1 MLNFNG
7 YNIPKKAQTQLTA
20 FIENG
25 VPVDD
30 FMYAV
35 LSNNLY
41 SVLFCGSAEE
51 QKSLKDIVSWLNDY
65 APSPCWGTEA
75 KVLRWVEIHSKELA

>member
-7 YNIPKKAQTQLTA
+7 YNIPNKVQVALTA
-20 FIENG
+20 FVEHG

-30 FMYAV
+30 FLYAV

-41 SVLFCGSAEE
+41 SAVSCANVEE
-51 QKSLKDIVSWLNDY
+51 QKALKDIVSWINDY
-65 APSPCWGTEA
+65 APSPCWGAEA
-75 KVLRWVEIHSKELA
+75 KVLRWVEIYSKELA